1 MNGSKHPGIA
11 TKTRKHEM
19 LFPQNTG
26 LVSCFR
32 WGSCLTILLSA
43 AVSLHA
49 QVSFDRILR
58 GAAEPQNWLTHS
70 GDVMSQRYS
79 PLTEITA
86 ANVKNLE
93 LRWVF
98 QAQSLEK
105 FEATPLVVDGVMYT
119 VQAPND
125 LVALDAATGRVFWT
139 YPYSPS
145 TLARPCC
152 GRVNRGVAILGNTV
166 FMGTLDGRLLAVDAK
181 TGGLV
186 WNVAVGGARPEA
198 GYGFTLAPLVVK
210 DKVIVGSVGGEFG
223 VRGFIAAIDA
233 RTGKEAWRFHTIP
246 GPGERGNETW
256 AGNSWQTGG
265 GSIWVTGSYDP
276 DLNLTYWGVGNPGP
290 DWNGDRRAG
299 DNLYS
304 ESVVA
309 LDADTG
315 QIKWHFQFT
324 PHDEF
329 DYDSTQI
336 PVLADIQFQGRPR
349 KVMLWANRNG
359 MMYVLDR
366 TDGQFLLGKPFVKV
380 NWHGGLDEKGRPT
393 KVLSPTAEGTLI
405 YPGNQGGTNWYSPSF
420 SPRTGLFYIPA
431 WEETSSVFT
440 KREQEYKPGVNF
452 AGGGFTADV
461 GLTAT
466 NTYTRTEEEGYYGS
480 IKAVDPK
487 TGDAKWVFKMSQVTD
502 SGVLTTATNLVFA
515 GGREGYFYALDAR
528 DGKLLW
534 KSMLGGQIANGP
546 ITYAVNG
553 KQFVSVAAGNGLFT
567 FALR

>member
-1 MNGSKHPGIA
+1 MNGSQQPRA
-11 TKTRKHEM
+11 FV
-19 LFPQNTG
+19 L
-26 LVSCFR
+26 SCFR
-32 WGSCLTILLSA
+32 RGMYLVVLLSVVA
-43 AVSLHA
+43 GLHA

-58 GAAEPQNWLTHS
+58 ASAEPQNWLTHS
-70 GDVMSQRYS
+70 GGVMSQRYS
-79 PLTEITA
+79 PLAEITP

-93 LRWVF
+93 LKWVF
-98 QAQSLEK
+98 QVQSLEK

-145 TLARPCC
+145 PQARPCC
-152 GRVNRGVAILGNTV
+152 GRVNRGVAILGNTI
-166 FMGTLDGRLLAVDAK
+166 FMGTLDGHLLAIDAK

-186 WNVAVGGARPEA
+186 WNAAVGGARPEA

-223 VRGFIAAIDA
+223 VRGFLAALDA
-233 RTGKEAWRFHTIP
+233 RSGKEVWRFNTIP

-256 AGNSWQTGG
+256 GGGSWQTGG

-276 DLNLTYWGVGNPGP
+276 DLNMTYWGVGNPGP

-315 QIKWHFQFT
+315 QLKWHFQFT

-349 KVMLWANRNG
+349 KAMLWANRNG

-366 TDGQFLLGKPFVKV
+366 TNGQFLLGKPFVKV

-393 KVLSPTAEGTLI
+393 RVLSPTAEGTLI
-405 YPGNQGGTNWYSPSF
+405 YPGNQGGTNWYSPSY
-420 SPRTGLFYIPA
+420 SPRTGLFYIPS
-431 WEETSSVFT
+431 WMDTYSTYIKRPVEYTEGQRFT
-440 KREQEYKPGVNF
+440 GAAPVMPVRMVQPGPMINRRLP
-452 AGGGFTADV
+452 A
-461 GLTAT
+461 
-466 NTYTRTEEEGYYGS
+466 EGYG
-480 IKAVDPK
+480 AVQAFDPK
-487 TGDAKWVFKMSQVTD
+487 TGEKKWEFKMTDVTD
-502 SGVLTTATNLVFA
+502 SGILSTASDLVFS
-515 GGREGYFYALDAR
+515 GGREGYFFALDAAT
-528 DGKLLW
+528 GALLW
-534 KSMLGGQIANGP
+534 KASVGAPVSAGPMSYAIAGRQHVA
-546 ITYAVNG
+546 ITAG
-553 KQFVSVAAGNGLFT
+553 SSLFVY
-567 FALR
+567 ALRP